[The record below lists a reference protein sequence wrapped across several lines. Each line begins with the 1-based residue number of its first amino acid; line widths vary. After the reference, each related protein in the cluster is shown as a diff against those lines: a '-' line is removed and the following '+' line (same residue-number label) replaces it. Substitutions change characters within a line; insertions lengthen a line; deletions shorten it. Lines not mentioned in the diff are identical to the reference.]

1 MTIFN
6 GWLLVLLGDAT
17 PSPSPS
23 SNEPDASLVSPGWLG
38 FVSLVFL
45 SVTVFVIWKSM
56 NRQFKKI
63 DFDEASTERPRK
75 SSAASSNMTSEAA
88 IVAGET
94 PAEPAEEPVTDNIF
108 DDGSEPSS

>member
-1 MTIFN
+1 VTIFN
-6 GWLLVLLGDAT
+6 GWFLVLLGDAT

-63 DFDEASTERPRK
+63 DFDEAATERPRK
-75 SSAASSNMTSEAA
+75 SSATSSPG
-88 IVAGET
+88 VALTNET
-94 PAEPAEEPVTDNIF
+94 PADPAQDPAPDGIF
-108 DDGSEPSS
+108 EDGSDPASQA

>member
-1 MTIFN
+1 MTFFN
-6 GWLLVLLGDAT
+6 GWFLVLLGDAT

-63 DFDEASTERPRK
+63 DFDEAATERPRK
-75 SSAASSNMTSEAA
+75 SSAASADKASDA
-88 IVAGET
+88 VALTEET
-94 PAEPAEEPVTDNIF
+94 PAEHAQGPVTDAIV
-108 DDGSEPSS
+108 DDGSEPTS

>member
-1 MTIFN
+1 VTIFN
-6 GWLLVLLGDAT
+6 GWFLVLLGDAT

-63 DFDEASTERPRK
+63 DFDEAATERPRK
-75 SSAASSNMTSEAA
+75 SSATSSPG
-88 IVAGET
+88 VALTNET
-94 PAEPAEEPVTDNIF
+94 PADPAQDPEPDGIF
-108 DDGSEPSS
+108 EDGSDPASQA

>member
-1 MTIFN
+1 VTIFN
-6 GWLLVLLGDAT
+6 GWFLVLLGDAT

-63 DFDEASTERPRK
+63 DFDEAATERPRK
-75 SSAASSNMTSEAA
+75 SSANSSPG
-88 IVAGET
+88 VALTNET
-94 PAEPAEEPVTDNIF
+94 PADPAQDPAPDGIF
-108 DDGSEPSS
+108 EDGSDPAS

>member
-1 MTIFN
+1 VTIFN
-6 GWLLVLLGDAT
+6 GWFLVLLGDAT

-63 DFDEASTERPRK
+63 DFDEAATERPRK
-75 SSAASSNMTSEAA
+75 SSATSSPG
-88 IVAGET
+88 VALTNET
-94 PAEPAEEPVTDNIF
+94 PADPAQDPAPDDIF
-108 DDGSEPSS
+108 EDGSDPASQA